1 MVNALVIAKKPG
13 RVNGMDKR
21 MSLQNMV
28 EEIHDGATVAIGG
41 SSLSRKPM
49 ALIRA
54 LARSSVKDLRVIVD
68 VGGPDVDLLIG
79 TGSVK
84 EVIFAFVGF
93 EVLGLAPHFRR
104 ARQKEECAFQ
114 EWTEYTVM
122 AGLDAAIKRVPFLP
136 THTGL
141 ATDILKVNKS
151 FKKFQEPFNGEDL
164 VAIPALKP
172 DVALIHVNYADMKGN
187 GVILGDGHVDA
198 LCAKAAKKT
207 YMSCEKVISPE
218 ELQRYGRDVQVL
230 RVHTH
235 GIIEIPWGAHPP
247 GCAPDYRADLRH
259 LQDYLKVSN
268 KEEDWLAYQDNY
280 VSSDHSGYLNN
291 QGGVEQLVARLKV

>member
-1 MVNALVIAKKPG
+1 
-13 RVNGMDKR
+13 MDKR
-21 MSLQNMV
+21 MTLEDMV
-28 EEIHDGATVAIGG
+28 RQLHDGATVAIGG

-49 ALIRA
+49 AMIRA
-54 LARSSVKDLRVIVD
+54 LARSSVKNLRVIVD

-79 TGSVK
+79 TGSVS
-84 EVIFAFVGF
+84 EVIYAFVGF

-104 ARQKEECAFQ
+104 ARQKGECAFQ

-141 ATDILKVNKS
+141 ATDVLKVNKA
-151 FKKFQEPFNGEDL
+151 FKTFKDPFGGEEL

-172 DVALIHVNYADMKGN
+172 DFAIIHVNYADMKGN

-207 YMSCEKVISPE
+207 FMSCERVISSD
-218 ELQRYGRDVQVL
+218 ELQRYGRDVQIL
-230 RVHTH
+230 RVHTD
-235 GIIEIPWGAHPP
+235 GIIELPWGAHPT
-247 GCAPDYRADLRH
+247 GCSPDYRADLRH
-259 LQDYLKVSN
+259 LQEYLKVSQ
-268 KEEDWLAYQDNY
+268 KEEDWLAYQDEYIANNH
-280 VSSDHSGYLNN
+280 DGYLAN
-291 QGGVEQLVARLKV
+291 QGGVEQLVSRLKV